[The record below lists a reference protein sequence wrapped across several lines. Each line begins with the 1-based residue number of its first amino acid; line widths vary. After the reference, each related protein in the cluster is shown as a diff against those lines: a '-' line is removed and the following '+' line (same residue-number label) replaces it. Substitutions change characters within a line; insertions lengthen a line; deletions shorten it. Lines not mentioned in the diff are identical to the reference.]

1 MEEVVQLTQELIRF
15 KSVHADM
22 DEINRCADFIQKYLS
37 DCDAEFQRLEF
48 EGIPSFLVMP
58 EVDTVP
64 VLLMSHFDVVPGG
77 DALFDPKIK
86 NGKLFG
92 RGALDDKY
100 AVAISLVL
108 LKNTLAELS
117 EKGLNQNHLPFGLL
131 ITGDEESGGMNGAKK
146 ALALIKTRF
155 CIALDGGSLD
165 QLIIKEKGIAR
176 IKLIADG
183 IPAHSARP
191 WLGDNAIDKLI
202 DDYASLK
209 EFFISSTPDRWHRTI
224 NFSRIEGGKAGNQV
238 PDYAEALFDIRFTEN
253 DDIDALF
260 IEMQQAIK
268 GRLELLWKEPLF
280 MATQSPY
287 LDLLIETNSRI
298 KIGSEHGSSDA
309 RFLSVFGI
317 NGVVWGADGDRS
329 HHSDQEHVN
338 IESVH
343 QLYANLK
350 RYLEQVSR
358 INSPGE

>member
-1 MEEVVQLTQELIRF
+1 MKEVIQLTQDLIRF
-15 KSVHADM
+15 KSVYTDM
-22 DEINRCADFIQKYLS
+22 DEIKRCADFIQSFLA
-37 DCDAEFQRLEF
+37 DCGAEFQRLEF

-58 EVDTVP
+58 NIDTVP
-64 VLLMSHFDVVPGG
+64 VILMSHFDVVPGG
-77 DALFDPKIK
+77 DALFEPKIEA
-86 NGKLFG
+86 GKLFG

-108 LKNTLAELS
+108 LKSFLQELR
-117 EKGLNQNHLPFGLL
+117 ENGLDQNHLPFGLL

-155 CIALDGGSLD
+155 CIALDGGGLD

-176 IKLIADG
+176 IKLVADG

-202 DDYASLK
+202 DDYARLK

-253 DDIDALF
+253 DDIDDLF
-260 IEMQQAIK
+260 KKMQKAIK

-287 LDLLIETNSRI
+287 LDLLIENNSQI
-298 KIGSEHGSSDA
+298 KVGSEHGSSDA

-338 IESVH
+338 IDSVLKLYISLNTYLRNVS
-343 QLYANLK
+343 QLA
-350 RYLEQVSR
+350 
-358 INSPGE
+358 